1 MKRAWILKRNLQFK
15 TTTTLKC
22 GECEQIFTNR
32 KSLYNHFE
40 INPHKFTFLPC
51 DKCHE
56 FKTKDILKLK
66 SHGLLEH
73 FNCQECDLQCKSL
86 STAKTH
92 YYEKHTMDENEKK
105 FECEFCPYKTHIK
118 RYLAE
123 HFTRRHKKKIFQS
136 TKPPPPGVESNCRS
150 L

>member
-40 INPHKFTFLPC
+40 IHPHKFTFLPC

-56 FKTKDILKLK
+56 FKTMDILKLK

-73 FNCQECDLQCKSL
+73 FNCQECDLECKSL

-92 YYEKHTMDENEKK
+92 YYEKAIVLY
-105 FECEFCPYKTHIK
+105 FSPIIK
-118 RYLAE
+118 
-123 HFTRRHKKKIFQS
+123 
-136 TKPPPPGVESNCRS
+136 
-150 L
+150 